1 MNSEKKG
8 YTATL
13 TLTLQLRKGTEKQ
26 ASRQHKDQHEQQ
38 IGTQEILKKH
48 PKRSVPAC
56 IYLNKEIEKHYYKIA
71 SQS

>member
-8 YTATL
+8 YTATI

-26 ASRQHKDQHEQQ
+26 ASRQHKDQQEQQ
-38 IGTQEILKKH
+38 TQEILKKH
-48 PKRSVPAC
+48 PKRSVLTC